1 MKMIT
6 LLITVIMFSVQ
17 GFAADMPEYMKDG
30 TITVTL
36 KDGKTYK
43 FSTNEY
49 KVVKRESAKE
59 ETATVKETKV
69 AKGPVSKQEKQAD
82 KYRLTLLAGYGYT
95 GKLKETSSPST
106 VNVEQEQGLI
116 GGLAGQVDVSKDVHL
131 MGIIQTNQSFL
142 LGIGKGF

>member
-59 ETATVKETKV
+59 ETAKETKV
-69 AKGPVSKQEKQAD
+69 AKGPVSKQEKQSQ
-82 KYRLTLLAGYGYT
+82 KYRVTLLGGYGYT
-95 GKLKETSSPST
+95 GKLKETSGPST
-106 VNVEQEQGLI
+106 INVDQEQGLI
-116 GGLAGQVDVSKDVHL
+116 GGVAGQMDVSKDVHL